1 MTLKMRFIGSVLAV
15 MAVCFVTALAAV
27 SPASA
32 RALAWPV
39 PVDEPPEHAA
49 PDAAP
54 DAGAGT
60 QKKIIVDLSAQRVT
74 AYQGGA
80 AVFAAPVSTGRNGNT
95 AVGQFRIRNKRL
107 APLHARW
114 GYNMPYWMG
123 IYWVGKEWENGFHAL
138 PVTEGGALLWADQIG
153 TPASDGCIV
162 LRTAD
167 MRRLYQWAAV
177 DTPVEIVE

>member
-1 MTLKMRFIGSVLAV
+1 MIFRLPFFWRNLAVLAV
-15 MAVCFVTALAAV
+15 WLFAAF
-27 SPASA
+27 PAAAPAAA

-39 PVDEPPEHAA
+39 PVDEPPGPSIRADSTA
-49 PDAAP
+49 QW
-54 DAGAGT
+54 
-60 QKKIIVDLSAQRVT
+60 QKRIVVDLSAQRVT
-74 AYQGGA
+74 AYQGGK

-114 GYNMPYWMG
+114 GYTMPYWMG
-123 IYWVGKEWENGFHAL
+123 VYWVGKEWENGFHAL